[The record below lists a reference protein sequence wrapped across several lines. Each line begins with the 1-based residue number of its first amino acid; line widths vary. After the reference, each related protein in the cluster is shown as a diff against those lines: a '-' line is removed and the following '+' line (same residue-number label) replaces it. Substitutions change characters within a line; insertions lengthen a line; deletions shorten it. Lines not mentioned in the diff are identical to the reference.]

1 MTKQLIICLL
11 AVTLAGLG
19 PLAWP
24 MQLTKPARE
33 LMKAWWLIVL
43 GIIVLMFLSGCAD
56 PINPVRYQ
64 TVNVLVTK
72 PCLQGRTPPAEAVV
86 LTDPICGPGDARC
99 VIQAGADINELK
111 REAREYRNLFRE
123 CSK

>member
-1 MTKQLIICLL
+1 MSKELIIGLL
-11 AVTLAGLG
+11 AVVLACIG
-19 PLAWP
+19 PIAWP
-24 MQLTKPARE
+24 TQFSEIARARF
-33 LMKAWWLIVL
+33 KGAWFGTLFVIVL
-43 GIIVLMFLSGCAD
+43 FFLSGCDA

-64 TVNVLVTK
+64 TVPVLVTK